1 MYVILPKQYLGTNY
15 QFCGCGEVC
24 MNEQGHVRDISKS
37 KVRKS

>member
-1 MYVILPKQYLGTNY
+1 
-15 QFCGCGEVC
+15 